1 MQPVRT
7 LRSVGSLREEQTS
20 WTRALDGDGEG
31 FATIF
36 DFHRDRVYRHA
47 LFLTGNVHD
56 AEDLTAGAFL
66 ELWRRRKSVRVV
78 DGTVLPWLLVTT
90 TNLARNRA
98 RGLRRHRALIDAL
111 PRSDDARGAGDV
123 ALEHI
128 GEVVAAERV
137 RQALSSLAKSHYST
151 AEAATALG
159 ISEGAARTRLH
170 RARARMDSA
179 LQALQTGEREEET
192 KEMFR

>member
-1 MQPVRT
+1 M
-7 LRSVGSLREEQTS
+7 S
-20 WTRALDGDGEG
+20 WTAALRGDSDG
-31 FATIF
+31 FAAVF
-36 DFHRDRVYRHA
+36 DCHRDRVYGYA
-47 LFLTGNVHD
+47 LRLTGNVHD

-98 RGLRRHRALIDAL
+98 RGLRRYRALIDAL
-111 PRSDDARGAGDV
+111 PRSEDARGAGDV

-128 GEVVAAERV
+128 GEVIVAEQV
-137 RQALSSLAKSHYST
+137 RQALNSLAASDAALIMLTGFEHYSP
-151 AEAATALG
+151 AQAATALG

-170 RARARMDSA
+170 RARARMASA
-179 LQALQTGEREEET
+179 LEASRAGERDDMT

>member
-1 MQPVRT
+1 
-7 LRSVGSLREEQTS
+7 
-20 WTRALDGDGEG
+20 
-31 FATIF
+31 
-36 DFHRDRVYRHA
+36 
-47 LFLTGNVHD
+47 
-56 AEDLTAGAFL
+56 
-66 ELWRRRKSVRVV
+66 
-78 DGTVLPWLLVTT
+78 VLPWLLVTT

-98 RGLRRHRALIDAL
+98 RGLRRHRGLLNAL

-123 ALEHI
+123 ALERI

-137 RQALSSLAKSHYST
+137 RQALSSLAKSDAALIILTGFEHYST

-170 RARARMDSA
+170 RARSRMASA
-179 LQALQTGEREEET
+179 LQASQTGEREEET